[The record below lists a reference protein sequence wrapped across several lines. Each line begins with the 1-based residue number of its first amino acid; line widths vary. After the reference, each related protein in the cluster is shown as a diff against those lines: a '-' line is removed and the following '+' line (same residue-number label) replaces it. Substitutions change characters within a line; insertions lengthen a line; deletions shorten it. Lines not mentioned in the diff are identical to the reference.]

1 MRKIRLQI
9 ELTEKAIALDR
20 RYWVSLGD
28 GFNGSSFTLARPD
41 DQFSD
46 LRWQFILGDPKLSAS
61 WSSITSE
68 GMYVH
73 ISRQYV
79 NPHFGFTPEEYQR
92 ESWLI
97 GDPEIASF
105 RLYNPWFA
113 RPCLNWIENSR
124 WNDGQPFS
132 EGDQCQYA
140 WSFADWETKIE
151 ENDVQYYVKRLADS
165 DNYKE
170 FLIRL
175 D

>member
-9 ELTEKAIALDR
+9 ELTEKAVALDR
-20 RYWVSLGD
+20 RYWISLGD
-28 GFNGSSFTLARPD
+28 GFNGSAFTLANPD

-46 LRWQFILGDPKLSAS
+46 TKWQFILGEPHLSGS

-79 NPHFGFTPEEYQR
+79 NPNFDFSQEEYQR
-92 ESWLI
+92 QSWLI
-97 GDPEIASF
+97 GNPEVSSF
-105 RLYNPWFA
+105 RLYNPLFA
-113 RPCLNWIENSR
+113 RPCLNWDINNR
-124 WNDGQPFS
+124 WSDGQPFS
-132 EGDQCQYA
+132 EGDQFQYA

-151 ENDVQYYVKRLADS
+151 EREVQYYVKRLDDS